1 MQVRSLVGGKFPWR
15 RRWQRIPVFLPRKC
29 HGQRSLGVYNLWDHK
44 SWTRLSQT
52 WFFLTDDLYEFLKN
66 IFWLQVPYQ
75 IRDLQIF
82 FPILWI
88 AFLLSCCCPLKHRF
102 LILMKTNL
110 FFLLFLLLLMLS
122 ILYLRNHCL
131 TQDHK
136 DILLFSSDSFI
147 VLALTFKSL
156 NHLS

>member
-1 MQVRSLVGGKFPWR
+1 MLV
-15 RRWQRIPVFLPRKC
+15 
-29 HGQRSLGVYNLWDHK
+29 SGVQQSDSVMLMVSFDE
-44 SWTRLSQT
+44 R
-52 WFFLTDDLYEFLKN
+52 E
-66 IFWLQVPYQ
+66 I
-75 IRDLQIF
+75 
-82 FPILWI
+82 
-88 AFLLSCCCPLKHRF
+88 

-147 VLALTFKSL
+147 VLALTFKSVIHFVL
-156 NHLS
+156 IFIFNVK